1 VRFIKKVPT
10 FDHGRLIK
18 NVVPVDNIDDATH
31 VVIDGKIIPK
41 EEYLYDNQ

>member
-1 VRFIKKVPT
+1 MKLIKKYPT

-31 VVIDGKIIPK
+31 VIIDDKIIPK
-41 EEYLYDNQ
+41 DEYLYDNQ